1 MKLLQHTYVLI
12 SLVAVIA
19 VIPLSKISG
28 TKNTSI
34 PVKVSKKTGVIKDIS
49 RKKATP
55 AAYYN
60 ENDNSWLFSA
70 QVLEIKD
77 VSIYGRPGSIA
88 MIEYVH
94 EGDVHKG
101 WAVLK
106 IDDYAFS
113 GSSSD
118 ITVGDHLILLV
129 SGNYVLSN
137 GVDWNAC
144 PGNDT
149 FCQHAGFIE
158 GGFPTSEDYGGLM
171 ISPSNTL
178 IYSGSLEDDWING
191 MLAWRIISED

>member
-49 RKKATP
+49 REKATP

-118 ITVGDHLILLV
+118 ITVGDHLILSDVKVLHNKDLLEGYGETHLPKVGKTIPMSASATASRKALV
-129 SGNYVLSN
+129 HVNL
-137 GVDWNAC
+137 
-144 PGNDT
+144 
-149 FCQHAGFIE
+149 
-158 GGFPTSEDYGGLM
+158 LK
-171 ISPSNTL
+171 
-178 IYSGSLEDDWING
+178 
-191 MLAWRIISED
+191 